1 MLNSYRSDSIGCSLT
16 FWFMASLCSLNS
28 ILKEQC
34 FGCYDQEKATKR
46 ATEKAEKATERAR
59 KKTAAQAALTVTN
72 LPYCPGC
79 TVLLK

>member
-1 MLNSYRSDSIGCSLT
+1 
-16 FWFMASLCSLNS
+16 MASLCSLNS

-34 FGCYDQEKATKR
+34 FGCYDQ
-46 ATEKAEKATERAR
+46 EKATERAR